1 MEPQAG
7 DGGTVVTMTA
17 AQLRS
22 ILIKPIVQKAV
33 VYVRLPDG
41 QFAEVVGYSSENGKL
56 ILELVI
62 DGESEKG

>member
-1 MEPQAG
+1 
-7 DGGTVVTMTA
+7 MTA